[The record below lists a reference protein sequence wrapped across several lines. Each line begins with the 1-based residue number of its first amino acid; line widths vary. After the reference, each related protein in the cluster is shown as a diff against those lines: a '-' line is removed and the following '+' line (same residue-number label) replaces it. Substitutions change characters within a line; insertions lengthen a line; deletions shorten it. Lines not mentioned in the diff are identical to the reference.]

1 MQNCLNGNEMS
12 NIVYNKFILELELE
26 WRRQQMLSFTN
37 ASSVY
42 QMQFIWDNTKKAEK
56 KKKKIMG
63 LAKMGME
70 KTLFSFQ
77 EE

>member
-1 MQNCLNGNEMS
+1 MS

-42 QMQFIWDNTKKAEK
+42 QMQFIWDHTKKAEK
-56 KKKKIMG
+56 KKKNYG
-63 LAKMGME
+63 
-70 KTLFSFQ
+70 TC
-77 EE
+77 

>member
-42 QMQFIWDNTKKAEK
+42 QMQFIWDHTKKAE